1 MEIRQL
7 RHFLAVMET
16 KSYWR
21 AAEQC
26 SVTPQALS
34 KSIRR
39 FEESLGIRLFD
50 RDSRSV
56 RPTLFAEKIAPYA
69 QSIDAEARSLRRVLD
84 ELLGAGTNQLTVGAG
99 SIAATTIVAE
109 AILAVRRRNPKLM
122 VTVLEGTYESLVPQL
137 VNGKLDVVVSIMT
150 TDKVEPLIDYWVLH
164 VEPYV
169 VIGRRGHPLSGRTS
183 VPLTELN
190 AYPWMRGADEDQG
203 INAMRAA
210 FEARGLTPPRTQ
222 IKTDS
227 LSFAVSLA
235 TQSDA
240 LFLVP
245 KEMVQRDLDS
255 GLLTILE
262 VDAEQWTRPTAVFF
276 RKNST
281 RSPDS
286 ILFLKEIKR
295 IVARISGENDPP

>member
-1 MEIRQL
+1 LEIRQL

-39 FEESLGIRLFD
+39 FEVSLGVRLFD

-56 RPTLFAEKIAPYA
+56 RPTLFADKIAAYA
-69 QSIDAEARSLRRVLD
+69 RTIDAEARSLRRDLD
-84 ELLGAGTNQLTVGAG
+84 ELLGAGTNQLSVGAG
-99 SIAATTIVAE
+99 AAAATTIAAE
-109 AILAVRRRNPKLM
+109 AILAVRRKNPKLM
-122 VTVLEGTYESLVPQL
+122 VTVIEGTYESLMPQL
-137 VNGKLDVVVSIMT
+137 GHGKLDVVVSIMT
-150 TDKVEPLIDYWVLH
+150 TDKIEPLIDYRVLH
-164 VEPYV
+164 VESYV
-169 VIGRRGHPLSGRTS
+169 VIGRAGHPLSGRAR
-183 VPLTELN
+183 VPLAELS
-190 AYPWMRGADEDQG
+190 AYPWMRGVDEDQG

-210 FEARGLTPPRTQ
+210 FEARGLTPPRAQ
-222 IKTDS
+222 FKTDS
-227 LSFAVSLA
+227 LSFAVRLA

-240 LFLVP
+240 LFLIP
-245 KEMVQRDLDS
+245 REMVQRDLDS
-255 GLLTILE
+255 GLLTTLD

-286 ILFLKEIKR
+286 IQFLRELKK
-295 IVARISGENDPP
+295 IVARNAGEQDEP